1 MTAGS
6 VLSTNDGDGE
16 SHHQHAR
23 DGAHPAHHL
32 AQRGDGGDVA
42 IPDSRHGDQS
52 PPVGVKHGVELCSR
66 GAVLLKHKRQR
77 GEDQDLRDVT
87 LLERHFIQLAYPDGE
102 EENEQAEFFIALS
115 EGVAETLE
123 ASGVSGQL
131 EDPDDP
137 HDPEKL
143 SNPPHLHQV
152 SSHVLPDQGYAH
164 VVTEMK
170 CSQIV
175 APLS

>member
-1 MTAGS
+1 MVLLSPLSSWPPAQSSSPGSAPSSVDSCRTWQSCSLKMKRWRSEMTAGS
-6 VLSTNDGDGE
+6 VPSTNDGDGE

-32 AQRGDGGDVA
+32 AQGGDGGDVA

-87 LLERHFIQLAYPDGE
+87 LLERH
-102 EENEQAEFFIALS
+102 LS
-115 EGVAETLE
+115 SLLTPMVRKRM
-123 ASGVSGQL
+123 SK
-131 EDPDDP
+131 P
-137 HDPEKL
+137 
-143 SNPPHLHQV
+143 
-152 SSHVLPDQGYAH
+152 SSL
-164 VVTEMK
+164 
-170 CSQIV
+170 
-175 APLS
+175 